1 MCLKGG
7 PRCYTHANQA
17 FQKVADKHENAVQ
30 ELESL
35 KTRREKLE
43 NGTEQASA
51 KKIASLEKK
60 IKAAAERVELLDT
73 KVDTANYERNATPE
87 GLERLRVRYESL
99 EKSDQAEAAK
109 VQEEYKAS
117 KEAYDAMILRHDREN
132 KTVDTKLPSGYASA
146 LGLRYLE
153 VQKDKNKKSLAK
165 AQKANKAQSVE
176 RLKTQARLLEEQ
188 EQHAHRTLE
197 RIRSG
202 ELERLD
208 APPSPILRKSAE
220 YRSYMLSAVHA
231 EQDATR
237 QREYEAIGLRPDGS
251 VRVHP
256 KSSHYK
262 EWEAKEK
269 KAYEARMAPGKTIY
283 APEPPKVDTSKFTKI
298 EQFPLAERRRRLEA
312 GWVDQVDGQEQLF

>member
-17 FQKVADKHENAVQ
+17 FQKVIDKHDSAVQ
-30 ELESL
+30 ELASL
-35 KTRREKLE
+35 NSRREKLA
-43 NGTEQASA
+43 NGTETASPHKA
-51 KKIASLEKK
+51 ASLEKK
-60 IKAAAERVELLDT
+60 IKVAEARVEFLDA
-73 KVDTANYERNATPE
+73 KVDTANSERNATPE
-87 GLERLRVRYESL
+87 GLERLQERYAEL
-99 EKSDQAEAAK
+99 EKTDPAEAAK
-109 VQEEYKAS
+109 VQEEYNAS
-117 KEAYDAMILRHDREN
+117 KAAYDAMILRHDREN
-132 KTVDTKLPSGYASA
+132 KTVDTKIPSGYASA
-146 LGLRYLE
+146 LGLKYLE
-153 VQKDKNKKSLAK
+153 NQKEKNKKSLAK
-165 AQKANKAQSVE
+165 AQKANKPKSVE
-176 RLKTQARLLEEQ
+176 RLKNQARLLEEQ
-188 EQHAHRTLE
+188 EKHAHRTLE

-231 EQDATR
+231 EQDITR

-256 KSSHYK
+256 QSSHYK
-262 EWEAKEK
+262 EWAKKEK
-269 KAYEARMAPGKTIY
+269 AAYDARMAPGPTIY
-283 APEPPKVDTSKFTKI
+283 APERPKVDTSKFTKI